1 MAARPG
7 LDVES
12 AETLFA
18 AVAVEVAEAT
28 ETAEGVEADPEA
40 DPKPDVEPIVVCATA
55 DELFPPAELEALLTM
70 PAAKEFKLAIFV
82 FPAISRWFAIAA
94 NWLFGS

>member
-1 MAARPG
+1 MAAPG

-12 AETLFA
+12 VETLFA
-18 AVAVEVAEAT
+18 AVSVEVTDAT
-28 ETAEGVEADPEA
+28 ETVEGVEADPEA

>member
-28 ETAEGVEADPEA
+28 ETAEGVEDYPEA

-82 FPAISRWFAIAA
+82 FPAMSRWFAMAA
-94 NWLFGS
+94 NWLFGP